1 MVLLKLVVAH
11 LYLLLENK
19 MGIFGGSPKTPS
31 PEELKAQADIAA
43 RKARDEMATDKAGTE
58 TAMAKQIQER
68 ETSARQFSSTVIDDE
83 NSKKKFLKG
92 I

>member
-1 MVLLKLVVAH
+1 
-11 LYLLLENK
+11 

-31 PEELKAQADIAA
+31 PEELKAQADAAA

-58 TAMAKQIQER
+58 AAMAKQIQER
-68 ETSARQFSSTVIDDE
+68 ETTARQFASTVIEDE
-83 NSKKKFLKG
+83 DSKKKFLKG